1 MSPIHPVESQNF
13 FKEVPD
19 RELTVKMGKISA
31 ADIALRSQRLLEEDK
46 ANLKK

>member
-19 RELTVKMGKISA
+19 KELTVRMGKMSA
-31 ADIALRSQRLLEEDK
+31 ADLAIKS
-46 ANLKK
+46 